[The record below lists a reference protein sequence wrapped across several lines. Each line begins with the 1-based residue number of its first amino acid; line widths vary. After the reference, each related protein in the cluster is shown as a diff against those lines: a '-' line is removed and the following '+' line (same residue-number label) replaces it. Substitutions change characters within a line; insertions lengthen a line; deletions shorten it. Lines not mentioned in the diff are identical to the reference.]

1 MGATMTNLIQ
11 LAVGMLD
18 LGELKNLAE
27 ESPFLLL
34 IVSAFMLLIYSFF
47 FNLLVSQ
54 FCGVYAS
61 LAQDSEGHARLS
73 RGEVILDTLKAIQRS
88 RWRAFVASLQ
98 LDERTDFDEGDIG
111 LPGGVKVFEPAGANP
126 KTQDQ
131 IIRFGGHT
139 DPSLPWPDKEHDADS
154 DNQDANLGQGRFRE
168 PWGST
173 SRGKAPTVTS
183 R

>member
-1 MGATMTNLIQ
+1 M
-11 LAVGMLD
+11 
-18 LGELKNLAE
+18 
-27 ESPFLLL
+27 
-34 IVSAFMLLIYSFF
+34 
-47 FNLLVSQ
+47 
-54 FCGVYAS
+54 
-61 LAQDSEGHARLS
+61 
-73 RGEVILDTLKAIQRS
+73 ILDTLKAIQRS

-154 DNQDANLGQGRFRE
+154 DNQDAMIQRTIQRTLGKYFK
-168 PWGST
+168 
-173 SRGKAPTVTS
+173 GKGTDSDFTLS
-183 R
+183 SSHNSSSNKGD